1 MARAR
6 SRRDANL
13 RLRIA
18 YIAARMM
25 AEDGVA
31 DYGTA
36 KMKAAR
42 QAGLADSHLLPDN
55 QEIEA
60 ALREYQELY
69 QKEDQS
75 RHLRELREIA
85 ARVMRDFAQFRPV
98 LVGSVLN
105 GTAGQFSDVNLQLF
119 TDDPKAL
126 TMFLLNRHMRFE
138 EGTKRVRRGDPS
150 SDVPQV
156 HIEVDGVTVTLTVLG
171 LDEERSAARVR
182 ASDEAQRARL
192 AEVEALLREPGAL
205 SEPAAAFPPP
215 RSRST

>member
-1 MARAR
+1 MGKAR

-25 AEDGVA
+25 AEDGIA

-42 QAGLADSHLLPDN
+42 QAGLADANLLPDN
-55 QEIEA
+55 DEIET
-60 ALREYQELY
+60 ALREYQSLY
-69 QKEDQS
+69 QKDDQAANL
-75 RHLRELREIA
+75 RHLREVA
-85 ARVMRDFAQFRPV
+85 VRVMRDFAAFRPV

-105 GTAGQFSDVNLQLF
+105 GTASQYSDVNLQLF

-138 EGTKRVRRGDPS
+138 ESTRRLRRGDSS
-150 SDVPQV
+150 SDVPQIR
-156 HIEVDGVTVTLTVLG
+156 IEVDEVTVTMTVLG
-171 LDEERSAARVR
+171 LDDERSAARAR
-182 ASDEAQRARL
+182 ANEDPLRAKL
-192 AEVEALLREPGAL
+192 PEVEALLT
-205 SEPAAAFPPP
+205 SSAAAPP
-215 RSRST
+215 RSQST